1 MVRNPMNYNQVS
13 KVSLSPSAI
22 DCIVFWTKDPVNVL
36 DKLDMLSE
44 YNFYFLIT
52 VTGYDNDIEW
62 NVRPKEEIVRA
73 FRDLANKIGKERTV
87 WRYDPIILTDS
98 IDAEYHFNRFGLLA
112 SQLESYTERCIISF
126 VDVYKKCEKNLRNLN
141 VRDIDEKGML
151 QIGKGLADIARSFSM
166 EISACSELVDL
177 SPVGIISSR
186 CIDGRLISRIIGRDV
201 SVRRIKTS
209 GCLVCVESV
218 DIGTYD
224 TCRHGCVYCYAN
236 SNERVISRM

>member
-98 IDAEYHFNRFGLLA
+98 IDAEYHFNR
-112 SQLESYTERCIISF
+112 
-126 VDVYKKCEKNLRNLN
+126 
-141 VRDIDEKGML
+141 
-151 QIGKGLADIARSFSM
+151 
-166 EISACSELVDL
+166 
-177 SPVGIISSR
+177 
-186 CIDGRLISRIIGRDV
+186 
-201 SVRRIKTS
+201 
-209 GCLVCVESV
+209 LVC
-218 DIGTYD
+218 
-224 TCRHGCVYCYAN
+224 
-236 SNERVISRM
+236 